1 MKRAIKSYWAFTNKI
16 YRLVSLVLVPLLAVV
31 AVVIVGQIDV
41 EFMSLTMI
49 IYYILFMMLEPL
61 SDYWFLGGI
70 YSKNKAAWG
79 FMQGSNHFADMM
91 KDVVVVDMIRRVLV
105 NAFLFLVM
113 VCVGIMDKIEP
124 EGYVLLVFFPLLEI
138 FFGEVTVLIGRHFE
152 MWNHHYAV
160 VLFGYMLVMPLMA
173 GCIILAENV
182 SGIIC
187 AALALLAIGMAVVT
201 VVYTKK
207 KVRDSYYD

>member
-1 MKRAIKSYWAFTNKI
+1 MKRALKSYWAFTNKI
-16 YRLVSLVLVPLLAVV
+16 YRLVSLVLFPLIAVV

-49 IYYILFMMLEPL
+49 VYYILFTMLEPL

-79 FMQGSNHFADMM
+79 FMQGSNHFADIM
-91 KDVVVVDMIRRVLV
+91 KDVVVVDMIRRVLLNV
-105 NAFLFLVM
+105 FLFLLM
-113 VCVGIMDKIEP
+113 VCVGIMDKIGP
-124 EGYVLLVFFPLLEI
+124 DGYMLFAFFPLLEI
-138 FFGEVTVLIGRHFE
+138 FFAEMVVFIGRHFE
-152 MWNHHYAV
+152 LWNHHYAV
-160 VLFGYMLVMPLMA
+160 VVLGYLLIVTLIINSIIFGDKIMRAVCMVLVLLGIAMA
-173 GCIILAENV
+173 G
-182 SGIIC
+182 
-187 AALALLAIGMAVVT
+187 VT